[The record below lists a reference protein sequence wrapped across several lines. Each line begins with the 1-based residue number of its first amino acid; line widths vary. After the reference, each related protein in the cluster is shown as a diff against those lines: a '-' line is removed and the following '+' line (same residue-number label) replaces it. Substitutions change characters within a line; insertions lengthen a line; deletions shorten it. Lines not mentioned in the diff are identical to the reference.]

1 MHGYE
6 QNEFVGSI
14 LFVQVWIAVV
24 ATWKV
29 KFWSQLNMKWE
40 REWLFQKW
48 QSGFRTEAQASS
60 LTLSIKNML
69 FSFILLFAVTE

>member
-24 ATWKV
+24 AT
-29 KFWSQLNMKWE
+29 
-40 REWLFQKW
+40 
-48 QSGFRTEAQASS
+48 
-60 LTLSIKNML
+60 
-69 FSFILLFAVTE
+69 